1 MSWNRI
7 RVSQW
12 GGPEVLH
19 LETLDAIPVPAPGE
33 ALVRVEAA
41 GVGYTDTIVRRGKY
55 IDYKGGLPMTP
66 GYDVAGTV
74 VSLGE
79 GASGPAKGTAVCDMP
94 MNGGY
99 SRYICRPADSLVPV
113 PEGVSAAQAV
123 QVPLMYMTAW
133 QMLTRIVELPTGAPI
148 LVVGASGSVGRA
160 LTRLAVHRG
169 LKVVGTASAK
179 NLAGVRALGAS
190 PIDYHRP
197 DLARVIREAS
207 DGGVLAAFD
216 AIGGESWRT
225 SWHALAKGG
234 MLVGYGLQD
243 FLDSGAGSLNA
254 IASFGRLKLTFPLRA
269 AIDRSGRRTHF
280 YNILQRPST
289 HPGEYRSDAEAVLA
303 LIASGAVDTD
313 PVESLPLSAAPEA
326 HRRIAR
332 GGMAERLVLMP
343 GE

>member
-1 MSWNRI
+1 MSWNRV

-19 LETLDAIPVPAPGE
+19 LETLDTIPVPAPGE

-66 GYDVAGTV
+66 GYDVAGTI

-79 GASGPAKGTAVCDMP
+79 GASGPAPGTAVCDMP

-99 SRYICRPADSLVPV
+99 ARYICRPADSLVPV
-113 PEGVSAAQAV
+113 PEGVSFVQAV

-133 QMLTRIVELPTGAPI
+133 QMLTRVVDLPEGAAI

-160 LTRLAVHRG
+160 LTKLAIHRG
-169 LKVVGTASAK
+169 LKVIGTASAR
-179 NLAGVRALGAS
+179 NLGAVRALGADA
-190 PIDYHRP
+190 IDYHRP
-197 DLARVIREAS
+197 DLARIIREAGN
-207 DGGVLAAFD
+207 GGVLAAFD
-216 AIGGESWRT
+216 AIGGDSWKT

-234 MLVGYGLQD
+234 TLVGYGLQD
-243 FLDSGAGSLNA
+243 FLDSGGGALNA

-269 AIDRSGRRTHF
+269 AIDRSRRRTHF
-280 YNILQRPST
+280 YNILQRRST
-289 HPGEYRSDAEAVLA
+289 HPGDYRADAEAVLG
-303 LIASGAVDTD
+303 LIASGAINAD
-313 PVESLPLSAAPEA
+313 PVESLPLSAAPDA

-332 GGMAERLVLMP
+332 GGMSQRLVLLP